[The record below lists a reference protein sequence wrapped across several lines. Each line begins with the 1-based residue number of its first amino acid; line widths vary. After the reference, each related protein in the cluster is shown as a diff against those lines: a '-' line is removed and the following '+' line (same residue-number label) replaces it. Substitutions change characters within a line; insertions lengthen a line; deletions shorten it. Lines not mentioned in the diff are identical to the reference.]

1 MTQPFY
7 LLSIFKGRKKKIPKQ
22 KKLVFFI
29 FLFFFLLKFL
39 MEVEV
44 QKDRFHIEILKKAPD
59 ISDFDPLKTPNRPK
73 PRRSME
79 VTVKLN
85 PIAQDD
91 FNASP
96 MKSASC
102 QFFNGENIPQSPV
115 TSRSHDKETMSNFI
129 ATPILKKGRFSIHH
143 EHPITDDVQPIQT
156 ETKPKIVV
164 RRVSLD
170 PVKPDS
176 TETKPK
182 KDNIFFPSSPKMVN
196 DLIDFS

>member
-1 MTQPFY
+1 
-7 LLSIFKGRKKKIPKQ
+7 
-22 KKLVFFI
+22 
-29 FLFFFLLKFL
+29 
-39 MEVEV
+39 MEVEL
-44 QKDRFHIEILKKAPD
+44 QKDRFHIEITKKAPD
-59 ISDFDPLKTPNRPK
+59 ISDFDPLKTPNKRR

-96 MKSASC
+96 VKSASC
-102 QFFNGENIPQSPV
+102 QFFNDENMPQSPV
-115 TSRSHDKETMSNFI
+115 TSRSHDKESMANFI

-143 EHPITDDVQPIQT
+143 ERPVSDSVEPIQT
-156 ETKPKIVV
+156 ATKPKIVV

-170 PVKPDS
+170 PVKPES
-176 TETKPK
+176 TETKSK
-182 KDNIFFPSSPKMVN
+182 KGNIFFPGSPKMVN